1 MNEVLYVLTNLP
13 DDPSARK
20 LGRTLVESRLVAC
33 VNLLGGVESVYRWK
47 GNVETASEVLVVIK
61 TNASMYDRV
70 QSLILE
76 HHPYELPEIVAVP
89 VVKGLVPYLQWI
101 AAESSG

>member
-13 DDPSARK
+13 DAPSARK

-33 VNLLGGVESVYRWK
+33 VSLLGGVESVYRWK
-47 GNVETASEVLVVIK
+47 GNVESASEVLVVIK
-61 TNASMYDRV
+61 TVASTYDHV

-89 VVKGLVPYLQWI
+89 VVTGLSPYLQWVV
-101 AAESSG
+101 AESSG

>member
-13 DDPSARK
+13 DEPSARK
-20 LGRTLVESRLVAC
+20 LGRMLVESRLVAC

-61 TNASMYDRV
+61 TVASTYDRV

-89 VVKGLVPYLQWI
+89 VVQGLAPYLQWI

>member
-1 MNEVLYVLTNLP
+1 M
-13 DDPSARK
+13 
-20 LGRTLVESRLVAC
+20 LVESRLVAC

-61 TNASMYDRV
+61 TVASTYDRV

-89 VVKGLVPYLQWI
+89 VVQGLAPYLQWI